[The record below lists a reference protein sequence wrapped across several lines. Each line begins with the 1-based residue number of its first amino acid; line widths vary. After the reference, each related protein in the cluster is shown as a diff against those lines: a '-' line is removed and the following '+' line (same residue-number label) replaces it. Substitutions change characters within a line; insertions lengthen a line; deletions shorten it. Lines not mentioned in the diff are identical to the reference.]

1 LKCFFHLFKDL
12 NHKDTFFHGIEHK
25 VIDFQSFNKKNR
37 AMDFKLNR
45 KIIKHSR
52 LVKTLL
58 TEYVAER
65 AHRNDLNYQ
74 LLIDPV
80 HRHYQ
85 VILNGWQEHQFVHR
99 ILFHLEVKTDA
110 KIWIWVNKTELDIG
124 TVLGLQGVPLT
135 EMVLGF
141 YPVHLREL
149 SDYAVS

>member
-1 LKCFFHLFKDL
+1 
-12 NHKDTFFHGIEHK
+12 
-25 VIDFQSFNKKNR
+25 
-37 AMDFKLNR
+37 MDIKLSR
-45 KIIKHSR
+45 KIGKYSR

-65 AHRNDLNYQ
+65 AHRKDLNYQ

-85 VILNGWQEHQFVHR
+85 VILNGWQAEQFVHR
-99 ILFHLEVKTDA
+99 ILFHLEVKADA
-110 KIWIWVNKTELDIG
+110 KIWIWVNKTEIDIG
-124 TVLGLQGVPLT
+124 TLLALQGVPFT
-135 EMVLGF
+135 EIVLGF